1 MLNYRI
7 QGEGAPVVL
16 IHGLFGSLENL
27 GAQSKY
33 LAKHFQ
39 VISVDLPN
47 HGRSPHV
54 DEMSL
59 GSMAESVFA
68 FLDELQIEKPL
79 LVGHSLGGK
88 VAMEMALSQPE
99 GVRAVVVLDI
109 APHAYTPRHTE
120 VFAGLNALA
129 SAEIASRQQADH
141 ILAPHVPELAVR
153 SFLLKN
159 LVRDEAGFSF
169 RINLIGIERAYTQLI
184 AGNREVAEPIDV
196 PVLFVKG
203 GASDY
208 LTESS
213 REAITCRF
221 ARPRTHIVANTGHWL
236 HAEKP
241 EQVAGIIEKFL
252 TQVLV

>member
-1 MLNYRI
+1 MLHYRI

-27 GAQSKY
+27 GAQAKL

-47 HGRSPHV
+47 HGRSPHL
-54 DEMSL
+54 ETMTL
-59 GSMAESVFA
+59 PSMARDVF
-68 FLDELQIEKPL
+68 ELLAHLAIVSPM

-88 VAMEMALSQPE
+88 VAMEMALSRPGE
-99 GVRAVVVLDI
+99 VRAVVVLDI
-109 APHAYTPRHTE
+109 APHAYAPRHGA

-129 SAEIASRQQADH
+129 DGDLTSRQQADQ

-159 LVRDEAGFSF
+159 LVREETGFRF
-169 RINLIGIERAYTQLI
+169 RINLNAIERAYNGLI
-184 AGNREVAEPIDV
+184 AANCEVASPVEVPI
-196 PVLFVKG
+196 LFVKG

-208 LTESS
+208 LTEQS
-213 REAITCRF
+213 RGAITARF
-221 ARPRTHIVANTGHWL
+221 SHPKTHIVANTGHWL

-241 EQVAGIIEKFL
+241 DQIAGIIEKFL
-252 TQVLV
+252 AQQLT